1 MNSNEAKLN
10 ADVNAFGWHVVLVAA
25 SNQTPNVAYTV
36 GLYHNY
42 HHPEVVVV
50 GLPDTKGHEVLNI
63 IGAEVKHGAH
73 FCAGDRRDT
82 ILVNH
87 TSAFVDFP
95 RVGHFRYLG
104 YARRFYGAKDFPVLQ
119 FVWPDA
125 AGKFPWDEGVAED
138 VRANQ
143 AVTA

>member
-1 MNSNEAKLN
+1 MNFGDAKVE
-10 ADVNAFGWHVVLVAA
+10 ADVKSHGWHVVLVAG
-25 SNQTPNVAYTV
+25 SNQSPCVAYTV
-36 GLYHNY
+36 GLFHNY
-42 HHPEVVVV
+42 QHPEFVVL

-63 IGAEVKHGAH
+63 IGAAVKNGAH
-73 FCAGDRRDT
+73 FCAGDRSDS
-82 ILVNH
+82 ILLGH
-87 TSAFVDFP
+87 SSAFVDFP
-95 RVGHFRYLG
+95 NVGYFRYLG

-125 AGKFPWDEGVAED
+125 EGKFPWDAGVAAD

>member
-1 MNSNEAKLN
+1 MNLGEAKVD
-10 ADVNAFGWHVVLVAA
+10 ADVKASGWHIVLVAA
-25 SNQTPNVAYTV
+25 SNQSPSVAYTI
-36 GLYHNY
+36 GLFHNY
-42 HHPEVVVV
+42 QHPEVVVL

-63 IGAEVKHGAH
+63 IGALVKSGVR
-73 FCAGDRRDT
+73 FCSGDRSDT
-82 ILVNH
+82 ILLGH
-87 TSAFVDFP
+87 ASAFVDFP

-104 YARRFYGAKDFPVLQ
+104 QARRFYGVKDFPVLQ

-125 AGKFPWDEGVAED
+125 EGRFPWDADVASD